1 VHSLAAADH
10 QRRPQSFVPRAK
22 NSVGPPAPAASRL
35 WRKAVI
41 TIRNKQAAGCLIL
54 GENGQEFSCIS
65 MTIAADLVAA
75 SNVAVVDERRLSAHL
90 MMFNLHEWLTQL
102 YGPLDLPEHYQ
113 KLVKE
118 SWMNFTHFVRLGEQ
132 YKSGNRFGRHHL
144 LQLWS
149 RQGVGIG
156 VSNQADWDKLVP
168 FYRAGP
174 TMPNLD
180 DKFDP
185 SKLHCLLIQDKNG
198 SKYSANTSKWHAAK
212 SRKTIDLKPSDFNGN
227 WQPNL
232 DMFLFVDL
240 ASPTQT
246 NYYEGEGKHK
256 GTYYVYLGGS
266 DAARYPFM
274 KAWDSKAIEAM
285 IGMLGPHTSATKRS
299 NRPPMGSQEWRD
311 MHWGMA
317 AQGLLGEE

>member
-1 VHSLAAADH
+1 LVRSLAAADH
-10 QRRPQSFVPRAK
+10 QRRPRNLTFNAK
-22 NSVGPPAPAASRL
+22 SLGDSAASKF
-35 WRKAVI
+35 WQEAVI
-41 TIRNKQAAGCLIL
+41 MIRDRQAAGCLIL
-54 GENGQEFSCIS
+54 GENGEEFSRIS

-75 SNVAVVDERRLSAHL
+75 SNVAMTDEERLPAHL
-90 MMFNLHEWLTQL
+90 SMINLHEWLTRL
-102 YGPLDLPEHYQ
+102 YGPLSLPKQYER
-113 KLVKE
+113 LPKE

-132 YKSGNRFGRHHL
+132 YKSDGRFRRHHL

-156 VSNQADWDKLVP
+156 VSNQMDWDKIVP

-174 TMPNLD
+174 TKPNLD

-198 SKYSANTSKWHAAK
+198 PKYSAQTSRWHFAN
-212 SRKTIDLKPSDFNGN
+212 SSTTIDLKPSDLNGS

-232 DMFLFVDL
+232 DLFLFVDL
-240 ASPTQT
+240 ASSTQT
-246 NYYEGEGKHK
+246 TYHQGKDKQEG
-256 GTYYVYLGGS
+256 TFYIYLGGS

-274 KAWDSKAIEAM
+274 KTWDRKAIEAM
-285 IGMLGPHTSATKRS
+285 VGMLGPHISAIKHS
-299 NRPPMGSQEWRD
+299 NRPPLGSQEWRD